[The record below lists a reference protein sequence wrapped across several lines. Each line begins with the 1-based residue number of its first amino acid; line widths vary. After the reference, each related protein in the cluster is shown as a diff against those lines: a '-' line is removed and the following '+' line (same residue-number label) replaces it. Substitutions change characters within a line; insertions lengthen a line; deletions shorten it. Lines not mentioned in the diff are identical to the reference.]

1 MICLFLDTSSE
12 NLIVYLMKDS
22 NILYEKNI
30 VAIKDHSTYLLS
42 TIEESF
48 KQANINKKDLNK
60 IIVGIGPGSF
70 TGTRIAITVAKVL
83 AFSLNIDIYSISS
96 LEEFIYSIDGYDYYV
111 PIIEE
116 KNNNLYFSI
125 FDKDKNRV
133 VEDSYSNLET
143 LYNIL
148 DNYKGN
154 IVLISNQKYEKY
166 DVKEKKID
174 IVKLMNNV
182 LKRTHENVHAI
193 KPNYIKKIEV
203 ESKL

>member
-42 TIEESF
+42 TIKDAF
-48 KQANINKKDLNK
+48 NQANINKKDLNK

-154 IVLISNQKYEKY
+154 IVFISNQKYEKY